1 MRTNFTSKLLA
12 VLLSVSFIATSCKN
26 DGAEL
31 APSIAKPS
39 AASFQEMRAK
49 VLAGLTEKKDF
60 KIADGLTF
68 TSAKGAKVVIYPN
81 CLMDKDGNAA
91 TGDATLAFLDIYDRG
106 NMVLANKPVMG
117 VNALGEKEPLVTGGQ
132 YNIRVMQGDKELR
145 SGCSFEVTIPASNTG
160 GIDEQMILWN
170 GAIDEDG
177 NLEWNEVPGDG
188 KEAGMTA
195 NTDNATYNVWNNEF
209 GWTNVD
215 RFYAYQGE
223 KTKIKVKV
231 PTGYSKDN
239 AAVYLA
245 YEDQPNLLAQLDTW
259 ETVDHYFSEHYGF
272 VPVGMKLHVIFVS
285 ESNGSFVY
293 NIKPVTIAANATITI
308 TDQDLSTGTMAQ
320 LKDKINMLN

>member
-1 MRTNFTSKLLA
+1 MKTNFTSKLLA

-26 DGAEL
+26 DGAEP
-31 APSIAKPS
+31 APIIGKPS
-39 AASFQEMRAK
+39 AAGFQEMRAK
-49 VLAGLTEKKDF
+49 VLAALTQKKDF

-68 TSAKGAKVVIYPN
+68 TSAKGAKVVIQPN
-81 CLMDKDGNAA
+81 CLLDKDGNAA

-117 VNALGEKEPLVTGGQ
+117 VNAAGEKEPLVTGGQ
-132 YNIRVMQGDKELR
+132 YNIKVMQGDKELR
-145 SGCSFEVTIPASNTG
+145 SGCTFEVTIPASNTG
-160 GIDEQMILWN
+160 GMDQQMLLWDGFID
-170 GAIDEDG
+170 DDG
-177 NLEWNEVPGDG
+177 NLEWKEVPDNG
-188 KEAGMTA
+188 KGAGMTA
-195 NTDNATYNVWNNEF
+195 ATEYATYKIWHNQF

-215 RFYAYQGE
+215 RFYSYQGE

-231 PTGYSKDN
+231 PTGYNKDN

-293 NIKPVTIAANATITI
+293 SIKQVTIAANSTITI
-308 TDQDLSTGTMAQ
+308 ANQELSTGTMAQ
-320 LKDKINMLN
+320 LQDKINKLN